1 MSSKRNLSRVI
12 EAVGVFK
19 EVEFLE
25 SAIDDLMEHG
35 FDRSDLSLLASEEA
49 LNAKIGHH
57 FIKVEKLE
65 DNPNV
70 LRSAYVARE
79 SIGAGEGALIGTPM
93 YVVACTAAGIVAAAG
108 GPLTALILAAIAGGG
123 GGALIGTMLARLV
136 GQNYSKKIEQQLE
149 QGGLILWIRTWSDDQ
164 KKKTLD
170 ILARHS
176 AEDIHLHDF
185 SSVSRPSQKF
195 LLDYSSS
202 PEEIFNSDQ
211 LSRHDKIIIL
221 QYLEYDARELLVAQ
235 EEGMTNQ
242 ESDLLD
248 RVLQALHGLGVVP
261 ELDNRP
267 PTKQGGI

>member
-1 MSSKRNLSRVI
+1 MSGKRNLSHVI
-12 EAVGVFK
+12 EAVGIFK

-49 LNAKIGHH
+49 IDAKIGHNY
-57 FIKVEKLE
+57 IKVNELE
-65 DNPNV
+65 DNSNV
-70 LRSAYVARE
+70 PRTAYVARE
-79 SIGAGEGALIGTPM
+79 SLGAGEGVLIGAPM
-93 YVVACTAAGIVAAAG
+93 YVVACTAAGVVAAAG

-123 GGALIGTMLARLV
+123 GGALIGAILARLV

-149 QGGLILWIRTWSDDQ
+149 RGGLILWIRTWSDDQ
-164 KKKTLD
+164 KKKALD
-170 ILARHS
+170 ILAKHS

-185 SSVSRPSQKF
+185 ASMSRPSQKL

-211 LSRHDKIIIL
+211 LSRHDKIILL

-248 RVLQALHGLGVVP
+248 RVLRALHGLGVAP
-261 ELDNRP
+261 ELDNTP
-267 PTKQGGI
+267 PMKQGGL